1 MDTMRIWA
9 LMALL
14 VTIGFATG
22 EVAAE
27 DAEFDFRF
35 DEPSDITSKYTSL
48 YERFTFVLL

>member
-35 DEPSDITSKYTSL
+35 DEPSDGEGSVDPEATVELK
-48 YERFTFVLL
+48 